1 MNDMVTV
8 TGDGPIREIV
18 FDRPKANAI
27 SLAASRAL
35 SRAFCAFRDDDG
47 ASVAIL
53 TGGGEK
59 FFSAGWDLKAAAAG
73 EEGTDASNAIEG
85 GFAGLT
91 ELWSLDKPVIAA
103 VNGLAVGGGF
113 ELALAADVV
122 VAAENA
128 QFWLPE
134 AQLGILPDGGGVVRL
149 QRRLPRQLAVEM
161 MMTGRRLS
169 AAEGLRWGLISRVV
183 PQAELMAAAREI
195 AAAMTRSAPLS
206 LRAIKAVVDGT
217 EGLNVR
223 EAYAF
228 MRSGAI
234 PQYRACLDSEDAR
247 EGPASFAEGRP
258 PVWKGR

>member
-1 MNDMVTV
+1 MSDMVTV
-8 TGDGPIREIV
+8 TKNGRVWEIV

-27 SLAASRAL
+27 SMAASRAL
-35 SRAFCAFRDDDG
+35 SQAFCAFRDDAT

-73 EEGTDASNAIEG
+73 EEDTDASAKIEG

-91 ELWSLDKPVIAA
+91 ELWDLDKPVIAA

-113 ELALAADVV
+113 ELALAADVI

-149 QRRLPRQLAVEM
+149 QRRIPRQVAVEM
-161 MMTGRRLS
+161 MMTGRRMMPD
-169 AAEGLRWGLISRVV
+169 EGLQRGLISRVV
-183 PQAELMAAAREI
+183 PQAQLMDAAREI

-206 LRAIKAVVDGT
+206 LRAIKAVIDRT
-217 EGLNVR
+217 EALAAQ
-223 EAYAF
+223 EAYAV
-228 MRSGAI
+228 MRAGHI
-234 PQYRACLDSEDAR
+234 PQYRACLDSEDAK
-247 EGPASFAEGRP
+247 EGPASFAEGRT